1 MSVRS
6 QKFCCCLPV
15 RLGVFVLSLLAMV
28 GGSFVAGIGF
38 IQIAGSSVNPMETSD
53 KVALWIQSIM
63 YTILAIVGA
72 VGFIGV
78 LIRRLSLI
86 SSFSLVLAVH
96 LGFSVASGVFS
107 IYTMF
112 TRDSSGVV
120 NQCIA
125 NAVSQG
131 AAVTNKDCQN
141 GIAVMKGVMVVIYV
155 ITWLVQ
161 LYAYFI
167 VERYADQLEA
177 EYLLDQKVVVPR
189 TLPEISAPQMTN
201 FSGYGS
207 SYPFADAQSA
217 YSSHGTSRH
226 DRSNMV

>member
-1 MSVRS
+1 
-6 QKFCCCLPV
+6 
-15 RLGVFVLSLLAMV
+15 MV
-28 GGSFVAGIGF
+28 GGSFVAGLGF
-38 IQIAGSSVNPMETSD
+38 IQIAGSRVNPIETSD
-53 KVALWIQSIM
+53 KVAIWIQSIM

-72 VGFIGV
+72 VGFIGA

-112 TRDSSGVV
+112 TRDSTAVIT
-120 NQCIA
+120 QCVS

-131 AAVTNKDCQN
+131 AAVTDADCKS
-141 GIAVMKGVMVVIYV
+141 GVAVMKGVMVVVYV
-155 ITWLVQ
+155 LTWLIQ

-177 EYLLDQKVVVPR
+177 EQMLDLKHVIPR
-189 TLPEISAPQMTN
+189 SLPEISAPQMTN

-207 SYPFADAQSA
+207 SYPFVDAH
-217 YSSHGTSRH
+217 SSFGTTRN

>member
-1 MSVRS
+1 M
-6 QKFCCCLPV
+6 
-15 RLGVFVLSLLAMV
+15 AMV

-38 IQIAGSSVNPMETSD
+38 IQIAGSSVNPIESSD
-53 KVALWIQSIM
+53 KVAIWIQSFM
-63 YTILAIVGA
+63 YLILALVGA
-72 VGFIGV
+72 VGFIGT
-78 LIRRLSLI
+78 LIRRLSLV
-86 SSFSLVLAVH
+86 SMFSLVLAVH

-112 TRDSSGVV
+112 TRDSSNVV

-131 AAVTNKDCQN
+131 AAVTDKDCRN
-141 GIAVMKGVMVVIYV
+141 GVAVMKGVMVAIYV
-155 ITWLVQ
+155 ITWLIQ

-177 EYLLDQKVVVPR
+177 EDLLDQKVFVPR

-207 SYPFADAQSA
+207 SYPFAETHSA
-217 YSSHGTSRH
+217 YGSSRH

>member
-1 MSVRS
+1 MSLSIRS
-6 QKFCCCLPV
+6 NKFCCCLPV

-38 IQIAGSSVNPMETSD
+38 IQIAGSSVNPIETSD
-53 KVALWIQSIM
+53 KVAIWIQSLM
-63 YTILAIVGA
+63 YLVLALVGA
-72 VGFIGV
+72 IGFIGA
-78 LIRRLSLI
+78 LIRKLSMI
-86 SSFSLVLAVH
+86 STFSLVLAVH

-112 TRDSSGVV
+112 TRDASNVV

-131 AAVTNKDCQN
+131 AVVTDKDCQN
-141 GIAVMKGVMVVIYV
+141 GVAVMKGVMVVIYV
-155 ITWLVQ
+155 LTWLIQ

-177 EYLLDQKVVVPR
+177 EDLLDQKVVPR

-207 SYPFADAQSA
+207 SYPFADAHSA
-217 YSSHGTSRH
+217 YGSSRH

>member
-1 MSVRS
+1 MSTSVRS
-6 QKFCCCLPV
+6 NKFCCFLPV

-38 IQIAGSSVNPMETSD
+38 IQIAGSSVNPIETSD
-53 KVALWIQSIM
+53 KVAIWIQSIM

-72 VGFIGV
+72 VGFIGT
-78 LIRRLSLI
+78 LIRRLFLI

-120 NQCIA
+120 NQCVV
-125 NAVSQG
+125 NAVTQG
-131 AAVTNKDCQN
+131 AAVTTKDCQT
-141 GIAVMKGVMVVIYV
+141 GVAVMKGVMVVIYV
-155 ITWLVQ
+155 VTWLIQ

-177 EYLLDQKVVVPR
+177 EDLLEHKVVVPR

-201 FSGYGS
+201 YSGYGS
-207 SYPFADAQSA
+207 SYPFADAH
-217 YSSHGTSRH
+217 SSFGTSRH

>member
-1 MSVRS
+1 
-6 QKFCCCLPV
+6 
-15 RLGVFVLSLLAMV
+15 MV

-53 KVALWIQSIM
+53 KVATWIQSIM

-72 VGFIGV
+72 VGFIGT
-78 LIRRLSLI
+78 LIRKLALI

-112 TRDSSGVV
+112 TRDPSNVV
-120 NQCIA
+120 NQCVA

-131 AAVTNKDCQN
+131 AAVTAKDCQT
-141 GIAVMKGVMVVIYV
+141 GVAVMKGVMVVIYV
-155 ITWLVQ
+155 VTWLIQ
-161 LYAYFI
+161 LYAYFV

-177 EYLLDQKVVVPR
+177 EDLAEQKVVPR

-207 SYPFADAQSA
+207 SYPFADAH
-217 YSSHGTSRH
+217 SSFGTSRH
-226 DRSNMV
+226 DRNNMV

>member
-6 QKFCCCLPV
+6 NKFCCCLPV

-38 IQIAGSSVNPMETSD
+38 IRIAGSSVNPMETSD
-53 KVALWIQSIM
+53 KVATWIQSIM
-63 YTILAIVGA
+63 YMILAIVGA
-72 VGFIGV
+72 VGFIGT
-78 LIRRLSLI
+78 LIRRLSLV
-86 SSFSLVLAVH
+86 SSFSLVLAIH

-112 TRDSSGVV
+112 TQDHSNVV
-120 NQCIA
+120 NQCVA

-131 AAVTNKDCQN
+131 AVVTTKDCQT
-141 GIAVMKGVMVVIYV
+141 GVAVMNGVMVVIYV
-155 ITWLVQ
+155 ITWMVQ

-167 VERYADQLEA
+167 VERYVDQLEA
-177 EYLLDQKVVVPR
+177 ENLLEHKVVPR

-207 SYPFADAQSA
+207 SYPFADAH
-217 YSSHGTSRH
+217 SSFGTSRH